1 MTAPVADRTPHELP
15 AILRMHRAGWP
26 GPKIMEY
33 FKMRPLDFQHQ
44 FEKALE
50 AENAAHQAGQPI
62 HTPTVKR
69 GWFK

>member
-1 MTAPVADRTPHELP
+1 
-15 AILRMHRAGWP
+15 MHRAGWP